1 MIKEKLWTIEK
12 AGATTGHIATA
23 VEKDHHWQGLAVD
36 VPSLDKRWRVDVQVK
51 SIFGPLSE
59 KDHLR

>member
-12 AGATTGHIATA
+12 AGATTRHIAAA

-36 VPSLDKRWRVDVQVK
+36 VPSLDKRWRVDV
-51 SIFGPLSE
+51 
-59 KDHLR
+59 